1 MKQLRFKN
9 LLSTMAVVLAVAGC
23 ATDTPTAVNAQADA
37 APKVD
42 AIALMKA
49 TFKDK
54 GQALASRIDQDE
66 LQRTCSEYAAKQLD
80 LPKDVRERLEAS
92 EMKLIKAPSDSKY
105 LGDWKRGEATAQ
117 NGRGFQWTDDPK
129 APTGANCYACH
140 QLSKAELSYGNIGP
154 SLLNYG
160 KVRGQGKE
168 MLEYTWGKIFN
179 SHAYNACSVM
189 PRYGTRNLITEQQV
203 KDVMALLFDPN
214 SPVNQ

>member
-1 MKQLRFKN
+1 MKHHYLKAA
-9 LLSTMAVVLAVAGC
+9 LTAVIVAVIAVGC
-23 ATDTPTAVNAQADA
+23 ATDTPTSTQSQVDA
-37 APKVD
+37 ASKVD

-49 TFKDK
+49 TFTDK

-66 LQRTCSEYAAKQLD
+66 LQRTCSEYAAKQLE
-80 LPKDVRERLEAS
+80 LPKAVRERLEAS
-92 EMKLIKAPSDSKY
+92 EMKLIKAPSDGKY

-129 APTGANCYACH
+129 DPTGANCYACH
-140 QLSKAELSYGNIGP
+140 QLSKTELSYGNIGP
-154 SLLNYG
+154 TLLNYG

-168 MLEYTWGKIFN
+168 MLEYTWGKIYN

-189 PRYGTRNLITEQQV
+189 PRYGTRKLITEQQV
-203 KDVMALLFDPN
+203 KDVMALLFDLN